1 MGFAMSVTNDEPD
14 ATLESGLN
22 PDQLDAVVHR
32 GSPLLVVAG
41 AGSGKTR
48 VLTHRIAHLIDEGV
62 PPSAILAITFTNKAA
77 EEMRHRVAALV
88 GPITRGMWISTFHSA
103 CVRILRANADRLGY
117 PRQFSIYDQA
127 DAQRLTGYVIRD
139 LHLDSKRFPPR
150 GVHGAISRWKNEL
163 VSPAEAKLVADNPFA
178 RKHADVFAEYQLRLQ
193 RAGAMDFDDLLTKT
207 VELLRQHPDVLAG
220 YQQRFQH
227 LLVDEYQD
235 TNLAQNELVLM
246 LGAAHGN
253 VTVVG
258 DTDQCLPGEAMIS
271 TPTGPMRI
279 EGVRVGDQVLG
290 TAGASAPAVG
300 TVVDIRSSS
309 TAGPLIRVVVAS
321 GDRRVVVRA
330 TPFHLVPARLV
341 PIADTH
347 VVYLMYR
354 ADRGY
359 RIGRTTGMR
368 SPGRKMAAQPGHIV
382 RANQEHADALWVLRC
397 CPTVAEASY
406 YESFFAARY
415 GLPTA
420 CFHSVGR
427 NLAMDDTYLQR
438 LYSELDTE
446 LGAKELMDE
455 LLLHP
460 DFPHHRPQNGARRS
474 TLNLTMF
481 SDARGTS
488 AYHRVQW
495 SSNRM
500 DLAESLA
507 GAGVAV
513 RSAKGSAV
521 RYETSWKDYGR
532 ALDDAW
538 RVATAGGLDIKRRMA
553 VGGAIYDVMPLSHV
567 RPGMEVLIE
576 VDGRLE
582 VGSVESSRVEE
593 FEGRVFDLEVTPT
606 HNYVADG
613 MVVHN
618 SVYRFRGADFRNIL
632 QFEDAFPATQ
642 TIVLDQ
648 NYRSSQT
655 ILDAANAVIS
665 NNDDRK
671 DKNLWTDAGRG
682 DKIVRYHADDE
693 GDEARF
699 VASTLMRLHDDGERW
714 GDTAVLYRTNAQ
726 SRIIEEAFMRLGIP
740 YRVVGGTRFYDRREI
755 KDAMGYLKAVVNTAD
770 EVSIKR
776 VINVPKRGIGE
787 ASIAKLDAFAAAG
800 SMTFFEAMHHASEA
814 GVGGASARAIDSFAE
829 QLDRLSA
836 LARQV
841 ATSDDDAPATDDD
854 DAPAAVSP
862 ADLLQCVLD
871 ESGYLAELE
880 AIDTVEAHGR
890 LENLGELVSS
900 AREFTR
906 LDEFLEQVA
915 LVADTDELPDD
926 QDSGGQVVLLTLHSA
941 KGLEFATVFLIGMED
956 GIFPHIRS
964 LTEPDEL
971 AEERRLA
978 YVGITRAERR
988 LYLTSAWSR
997 TMFGTT
1003 MYNVPSRFL
1012 DEIPSEL
1019 LDEQGD
1025 RARRPGRSSLRSRD
1039 SGAPPYRRRRDT
1051 QGSDEHRERVVD
1063 AAMAAGR
1070 GSAPAPSKS
1079 QELGLRIGDDVE
1091 HPAFGE
1097 GVVID
1102 IQGSG
1107 DNMEATINF
1116 PGSGTK
1122 HLALEWAPLRKIP
1135 R

>member
-1 MGFAMSVTNDEPD
+1 M
-14 ATLESGLN
+14 
-22 PDQLDAVVHR
+22 
-32 GSPLLVVAG
+32 
-41 AGSGKTR
+41 
-48 VLTHRIAHLIDEGV
+48 
-62 PPSAILAITFTNKAA
+62 
-77 EEMRHRVAALV
+77 
-88 GPITRGMWISTFHSA
+88 
-103 CVRILRANADRLGY
+103 
-117 PRQFSIYDQA
+117 
-127 DAQRLTGYVIRD
+127 
-139 LHLDSKRFPPR
+139 
-150 GVHGAISRWKNEL
+150 
-163 VSPAEAKLVADNPFA
+163 
-178 RKHADVFAEYQLRLQ
+178 
-193 RAGAMDFDDLLTKT
+193 TKT

-359 RIGRTTGMR
+359 RIGRTAT
-368 SPGRKMAAQPGHIV
+368 
-382 RANQEHADALWVLRC
+382 EHDLGWELRECGSAADAIAHATAL
-397 CPTVAEASY
+397 AE
-406 YESFFAARY
+406 RY
-415 GLPTA
+415 QIPRADLDGT
-420 CFHSVGR
+420 FGR
-427 NLAMDDTYLQR
+427 SEVRTGVKRLMDD
-438 LYSELDTE
+438 E
-446 LGAKELMDE
+446 
-455 LLLHP
+455 LLHP
-460 DFPHHRPQNGARRS
+460 DFPHRRPCDDGRS
-474 TLNLTMF
+474 TVELTMF
-481 SDARGTS
+481 GQQST
-488 AYHRVQW
+488 HTV
-495 SSNRM
+495 
-500 DLAESLA
+500 
-507 GAGVAV
+507 GAIP
-513 RSAKGSAV
+513 KGSAV

-532 ALDDAW
+532 ALDGTW

-632 QFEDAFPATQ
+632 QFEEAFPSTQ

-787 ASIAKLDAFAAAG
+787 ASIAKLGAFAAAG

-1025 RARRPGRSSLRSRD
+1025 RAGDRAGRACAAVTVARRRTAAGVTRRGPTSTASGWSTPRWRPG
-1039 SGAPPYRRRRDT
+1039 
-1051 QGSDEHRERVVD
+1051 
-1063 AAMAAGR
+1063 